1 MSGFIRFALD
11 YPAMIVLPACGFLAA
26 LAILKLK
33 AWYIKGSSGLS
44 ASCKLTE
51 LALEDRSDAMSTE
64 HRQYSVNLSDVG
76 SQLAGLA
83 ENAVKGVEILLMKDG
98 APYVAIVDAQKL
110 DYYRALEADHRQRI
124 LLSDAENGLK
134 DAVAG
139 KTISEDK
146 FRKDSRKDR
155 K

>member
-11 YPAMIVLPACGFLAA
+11 YPATIVLPACGFLAA

-33 AWYIKGSSGLS
+33 AWYIKGSSGRS
-44 ASCKLTE
+44 ASCKL
-51 LALEDRSDAMSTE
+51 ALEQRSDPMSTE
-64 HRQYSVNLSDVG
+64 HRQYSVNLSDAS

-98 APYVAIVDAQKL
+98 ASYVAIVDAQKL

-124 LLSDAENGLK
+124 LRGEAENGRQ

-139 KTISEDK
+139 KA
-146 FRKDSRKDR
+146 
-155 K
+155 